1 MKRVVFLVALLLA
14 GMATQLMAQEA
25 LMGAMAV
32 KQMSEKKQPKFAHI
46 DSQALITSMPKH
58 DTIMKQL
65 KAFEQ
70 DLYDQLEQLQVE
82 YNKKLQDYTQKR
94 ESLTPSVRG
103 QRANEFQQAAQRDFQ
118 TQQGK
123 LLQPLIDEV
132 NAAIQKVGKANGY
145 TYVFDKGAGFL
156 LYVSP
161 DSEDILEKVQKE
173 LKVK

>member
-1 MKRVVFLVALLLA
+1 MKRVVFLVALLWA

-70 DLYDQLEQLQVE
+70 DLYDQLEQLQVG
-82 YNKKLQDYTQKR
+82 T
-94 ESLTPSVRG
+94 
-103 QRANEFQQAAQRDFQ
+103 
-118 TQQGK
+118 
-123 LLQPLIDEV
+123 
-132 NAAIQKVGKANGY
+132 
-145 TYVFDKGAGFL
+145 
-156 LYVSP
+156 
-161 DSEDILEKVQKE
+161 
-173 LKVK
+173 